1 MHLNINYCQ
10 NNWTRRHRLIL
21 KKHLNYNASTTRKVL
36 PPAGRMRHT
45 ITPWRGPCR
54 IRLISRKMSQW
65 MSRANRLIRAEQW
78 TISSIRRTIGLTL
91 ITKNIWALKRLA
103 TYFTIKVKVK
113 SISKLLAGIKHRAP
127 SPVSQLI
134 EWTFKLRKCH
144 LLTRHRKW
152 IRLM

>member
-1 MHLNINYCQ
+1 
-10 NNWTRRHRLIL
+10 
-21 KKHLNYNASTTRKVL
+21 
-36 PPAGRMRHT
+36 
-45 ITPWRGPCR
+45 
-54 IRLISRKMSQW
+54 

-103 TYFTIKVKVK
+103 TYFTIRVKVK

-134 EWTFKLRKCH
+134 E
-144 LLTRHRKW
+144 
-152 IRLM
+152 